1 MSYIDFLKKFPQSIL
16 NREQSS
22 NSGKLW
28 DIFVP
33 QYDELEATLNTFKD
47 LLYIYQQS
55 GVTLDD
61 IGALVNESRRGADSD
76 DTYRVFLAIAIS
88 KRISRGTIPD
98 MIEIGKFIPGEGG
111 LGFSVDELWD
121 KAGSSYLD
129 GNSLLDGTEPLDPD
143 ESRPASVL
151 VELDGLIENLP
162 TPILIASAV
171 DEIRAAGV
179 YAKTAISLRIITDL
193 LTLYV
198 TLPGP
203 TLDGEGFLDGGTLMN
218 EKQNLAVHE
227 IAIGDGATGEP
238 NPGDIGLDNEVFR
251 RTAVVRTVND
261 AGDREYSI
269 EIKSSQVNGVGIDE
283 LALFNIEGDMIAK
296 VTFSPREKNSS
307 IVYFFKVQE
316 TYN

>member
-1 MSYIDFLKKFPQSIL
+1 MSYIDFLTKFPQSIL

-33 QYDELEATLNTFKD
+33 QYDELETTLNTFKD

-55 GVTLDD
+55 GVTLDQ
-61 IGALVNESRRGADSD
+61 IGTLVNDSRRGGDSD
-76 DTYRVFLAIAIS
+76 ATYRIFLAIAIA

-98 MIEIGKFIPGEGG
+98 LVEIGKLIPGEGG

-121 KAGSSYLD
+121 KEGAVYLD
-129 GNSLLDGTEPLDPD
+129 GLSLLDGTDPLDPG
-143 ESRPASVL
+143 EARAASVL

-162 TPILIASAV
+162 TPLLLSDAV

-179 YAKTAISLRIITDL
+179 FAKTSVSLRILSDL
-193 LTLYV
+193 LTLYT

-203 TLDGEGFLDGGTLMN
+203 TLDGSANLDGKTLMN
-218 EKQNLAVHE
+218 EKKNLAVTH

-238 NPGDIGLDNEVFR
+238 LPGDTGLSNEILRRASDTSVFD
-251 RTAVVRTVND
+251 D
-261 AGDREYSI
+261 AGNREYALEVKAS
-269 EIKSSQVNGVGIDE
+269 EANGVGINE
-283 LALFNIEGDMIAK
+283 LALFNEDAGMIAK
-296 VTFSPREKNSS
+296 INFEDREKNSTL
-307 IVYFFKVQE
+307 IYFFKTQE
-316 TYN
+316 GYN